1 MVATNRLLVLPLL
14 ATAMLLGAFRVE
26 TGQQKSPPH
35 RSIQDSIQRN
45 LAKDL
50 EDDEDG
56 ARQLFLLGD
65 EAVSPLIRFL
75 SGPNKEKR
83 ASAAKALAYIG
94 NARGM
99 RALRSAV
106 QSERDKEAK
115 SVMSFFLAGGLVAT
129 TSESDLNFLRSS
141 IETARSAD
149 DDGETAMP
157 ALSAALTLGMMG
169 GSDSLPLL
177 RKVAKDDNIA
187 VEEIGKAIRSI
198 EAKSIRQT
206 TARTSSNEEELV
218 KSIVLDGT
226 FFAEEERKETSVTE
240 VTFNRERNR
249 VLVSLEIYLGPKSAR
264 GYDLVL
270 SKRNGEWKVVGIWF
284 AWVA

>member
-1 MVATNRLLVLPLL
+1 MTNKLLILPLL
-14 ATAMLLGAFRVE
+14 GAAMLLAAFERT
-26 TGQQKSPPH
+26 TGQQKSPPR
-35 RSIQDSIQRN
+35 RSVQRIVQQN
-45 LAKDL
+45 LTKDL

-65 EAVSPLIRFL
+65 EAVTPLIKLL

-94 NARGM
+94 NAQGM
-99 RALRSAV
+99 HALRNAV

-149 DDGETAMP
+149 DDDETAMP

-177 RKVAKDDNIA
+177 RKVAKDDNIG
-187 VEEIGKAIRSI
+187 VEEIGKAIRWI
-198 EAKSIRQT
+198 ETKSIRQT
-206 TARTSSNEEELV
+206 TARTSSSEEVLV

>member
-1 MVATNRLLVLPLL
+1 MLL
-14 ATAMLLGAFRVE
+14 AAFERT
-26 TGQQKSPPH
+26 TGQQKSPPR
-35 RSIQDSIQRN
+35 RSVQHIVQQN
-45 LAKDL
+45 LTKDL

-65 EAVSPLIRFL
+65 EAVSPLIKFL

-94 NARGM
+94 NAQGM
-99 RALRSAV
+99 HALRNAV

-115 SVMSFFLAGGLVAT
+115 SVMSFFLAGGLVGT
-129 TSESDLNFLRSS
+129 TSESDLNFLKSS

-149 DDGETAMP
+149 DDDETAMP
-157 ALSAALTLGMMG
+157 ALSA
-169 GSDSLPLL
+169 
-177 RKVAKDDNIA
+177 
-187 VEEIGKAIRSI
+187 
-198 EAKSIRQT
+198 
-206 TARTSSNEEELV
+206 
-218 KSIVLDGT
+218 
-226 FFAEEERKETSVTE
+226 E

-249 VLVSLEIYLGPKSAR
+249 VLVSLEIYKGPKSAR
-264 GYDLVL
+264 GYNLAL

>member
-1 MVATNRLLVLPLL
+1 MTNKLLTLPLL
-14 ATAMLLGAFRVE
+14 GAAMLLAAFERT
-26 TGQQKSPPH
+26 TGQQKSPPP
-35 RSIQDSIQRN
+35 RSVQHIVQQN
-45 LAKDL
+45 LTKDL

-65 EAVSPLIRFL
+65 EAVSRLIKFL

-94 NARGM
+94 NAPGM
-99 RALRSAV
+99 HALRNAV

-115 SVMSFFLAGGLVAT
+115 SVMSSFLAGGLVGT
-129 TSESDLNFLRSS
+129 TSESDLNFLKSS

-177 RKVAKDDNIA
+177 RKVAKDDNIG
-187 VEEIGKAIRSI
+187 VEEIGKAIRWI
-198 EAKSIRQT
+198 ENKSIRQT
-206 TARTSSNEEELV
+206 TAQTSSNEEELV

-226 FFAEEERKETSVTE
+226 FFAEEERKETSVPE

-249 VLVSLEIYLGPKSAR
+249 VLVSLEIYKGPKSAR
-264 GYDLVL
+264 GYNLVL